1 MINNLEALNKEE
13 LREKIHASL
22 KLFLNWYC
30 HADGVNSLY
39 VYYRDM
45 IVGDDQAALA
55 RYNRLIDRVGGK
67 YLKLLNI
74 YYQKIGNHTTS
85 PEFILLTLVSFVHSA
100 VIHHKGPSLAIEQ
113 FSDAQKQRDLC
124 LN

>member
-39 VYYRDM
+39 IYYRDM

-85 PEFILLTLVSFVHSA
+85 PEFILLTCIVPLSTTKVQVWQLNNFLM
-100 VIHHKGPSLAIEQ
+100 HKNRGIFA
-113 FSDAQKQRDLC
+113 
-124 LN
+124 